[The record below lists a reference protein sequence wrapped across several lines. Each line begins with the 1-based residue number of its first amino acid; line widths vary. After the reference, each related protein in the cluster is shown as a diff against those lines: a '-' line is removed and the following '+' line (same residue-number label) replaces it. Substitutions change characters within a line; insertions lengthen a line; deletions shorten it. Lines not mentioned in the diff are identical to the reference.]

1 LHLTQAELARR
12 VGISRVAIAE
22 LEAGRIRE
30 PRAATFARP
39 RQEALTAPEHH
50 PAVRSAV
57 EVSIRRYGETEPR
70 VHAFVRYD
78 AEPSL
83 LLDAALAATGATG
96 ALARVPVAVKDI
108 FDTAGAPTERGSAL
122 YTGRIAERD
131 AEVVRNLRAAGAVIV
146 GKTVTAELAMAHPG
160 PTRNPWDLSR
170 TSGGSSMGSA
180 AAVAAGVVPLAVG
193 SQTNGSVIRPA
204 AFCGVVGF
212 KPSIGRLSREGMF
225 VTSETLDQV
234 GGFAR
239 SVKKVA
245 SLAAAMAGEP
255 IARWWSD
262 DLTTPKLAALRTGEW
277 ERADPAAQK
286 QFQADVDRLAAAG
299 SPIEW
304 PSPPAGLDD
313 ALGVLH
319 TIMLFEEARAM
330 DHDLRGRETLVSD
343 TARSLLS
350 EGAAISADAY
360 RDACRARD
368 ALLEAFVSWATP
380 YDAILT
386 PAAVGEAPT
395 PETTG
400 DPRFCTRWSL
410 MGAPAIVIPSDL
422 GPNRLP
428 LGLQLVA
435 APGDDRR
442 LLAAAAWCEARSPW
456 IGAPPL

>member
-1 LHLTQAELARR
+1 M
-12 VGISRVAIAE
+12 
-22 LEAGRIRE
+22 
-30 PRAATFARP
+30 
-39 RQEALTAPEHH
+39 PEHH

-57 EVSIRRYGETEPR
+57 DESIRRYGETEPR
-70 VHAFVRYD
+70 IHAFVRYD

-83 LLDAALAATGATG
+83 LMDTALAATGATG
-96 ALARVPVAVKDI
+96 ALVRIPIAVKDI
-108 FDTAGAPTERGSAL
+108 FDTAGALTERGSAL
-122 YTGRIAERD
+122 YAGRIAESD
-131 AEVVRNLRAAGAVIV
+131 AGVVRNLRAAGAVIV

-212 KPSIGRLSREGMF
+212 KPSFGRLSREGMF

-239 SVKKVA
+239 SVQKAA

-255 IARWWSD
+255 LARWWSND
-262 DLTTPKLAALRTGEW
+262 PTPPKLAALRTGEW
-277 ERADPAAQK
+277 EHADVAAQ
-286 QFQADVDRLAAAG
+286 QRFQADVDRLAAAG
-299 SPIEW
+299 SPIAW
-304 PSPPAGLDD
+304 PSPPPGLDD
-313 ALGVLH
+313 AQRVLR

-330 DHDLRGRETLVSD
+330 ERDLHGRETLVSEI
-343 TARSLLS
+343 TRSHLAD
-350 EGAAISADAY
+350 GAAISADTY
-360 RDACRARD
+360 GDALRARERL
-368 ALLEAFVSWATP
+368 AEAFVSWATP

-386 PAAVGEAPT
+386 PATVGEAPT

-410 MGAPAIVIPSDL
+410 IGAPAIVIPSDL

-442 LLAAAAWCEARSPW
+442 LVAAAAWCEATLPW